1 MIKINLLPK
10 ESRKRVGLGQQIF
23 TLIFVL
29 VAAFVAIGFYWS
41 YLNGVIEQKT
51 LEIAKTQQRLQE
63 LQKIQLAMEERTF
76 QTAIDH
82 AEESRYH
89 IFGLTP

>member
-1 MIKINLLPK
+1 LSK
-10 ESRKRVGLGQQIF
+10 EECARNCEL
-23 TLIFVL
+23 
-29 VAAFVAIGFYWS
+29 
-41 YLNGVIEQKT
+41 
-51 LEIAKTQQRLQE
+51 LQE

-89 IFGLTP
+89 ICSFTPQLPG